1 MSSLRASDIA
11 YRELRDMIIDL
22 RLAPGVVVNEQE
34 LAAQLNLGRMPVH
47 EAIARLV
54 NDRLVMV
61 LPRRGTVVTPLAID
75 DVLDMFEAREAIEC
89 GVAYL
94 AATRATD
101 EDIAKLRRMVMAADN
116 ARLEA
121 DQEQFLR
128 DDHEIHSF
136 LIHMINNSLLQDAAD
151 RLLLHNIRFWRSYWD
166 SRRPQSVAM
175 LSHAD
180 LIVALTARDPEGAE
194 RAMRQHITA
203 SRQVVQQRF

>member
-22 RLAPGVVVNEQE
+22 RLAPGLVVNEQE

-54 NDRLVMV
+54 DDRLVVV
-61 LPRRGTVVTPLAID
+61 LPRRGTMVAPLAMD

-89 GVAYL
+89 GVAHI
-94 AATRATD
+94 AASRATD
-101 EDIAKLRRMVMAADN
+101 EDIAKLRRMVMAADS
-116 ARLEA
+116 ARLDA

-128 DDHEIHSF
+128 DDHDIHSF
-136 LIHMINNSLLQDAAD
+136 LIHMIKNSQLQHVAD

-166 SRRPQSVAM
+166 SPRPQSVAM

-180 LIVALTARDPEGAE
+180 LIAALETRDLEGAE

-203 SRQVVQQRF
+203 SRQVVLQRF

>member
-22 RLAPGVVVNEQE
+22 RLAPGVVVNEQD

-101 EDIAKLRRMVMAADN
+101 EDIAKLHRMVMAADN

-151 RLLLHNIRFWRSYWD
+151 RLLLHNIRFWRSYWG

-180 LIVALTARDPEGAE
+180 LIVALTAREPEGAE